1 MAILLAVFL
10 TLTVM
15 AVMFSVIPIAPG
27 PPFAVVAILLIPLW
41 PDMAAHADGLTWWVA
56 GTVAA
61 LGLVI
66 TIIDLASPWLAKLYE
81 GALGKSSRGAA
92 IGSVVGLMTGLM
104 LSIMTGCFGI
114 AVPFLAALPVPLML
128 VTPFVGAL
136 IGESMVEA
144 PEGEKRPERSSR
156 IMRSAFVQWLGLLT
170 TIVLKVGYSLLV
182 MPIGLWLVARS
193 WI

>member
-15 AVMFSVIPIAPG
+15 AVMFSVMPILPG

-41 PDMAAHADGLTWWVA
+41 PDMTAHTDGLTWWVA

-104 LSIMTGCFGI
+104 LSIVTGCFGI

-182 MPIGLWLVARS
+182 MPIGLWLVART

>member
-1 MAILLAVFL
+1 MAVLLAVFL
-10 TLTVM
+10 ILTVM
-15 AVMFSVIPIAPG
+15 AVMFSVLPVLPG
-27 PPFAVVAILLIPLW
+27 PPFAVVAILMIPLW
-41 PDMAAHADGLTWWVA
+41 PDMAAHTDDLTWWVA

-61 LGLVI
+61 LGLII
-66 TIIDLASPWLAKLYE
+66 TVIDLASPWLAKLYE

-92 IGSVVGLMTGLM
+92 IGSIVGLGIGVM
-104 LSIMTGCFGI
+104 LSIVTGCFGI
-114 AVPFLAALPVPLML
+114 AVPLVAALPVPLML

-136 IGESMVEA
+136 LGESMTAA

-170 TIVLKVGYSLLV
+170 TIVMKVGYCLLV
-182 MPIGLWLVARS
+182 MPIGLWLIARS

>member
-1 MAILLAVFL
+1 MAMLLAVFL

-15 AVMFSVIPIAPG
+15 AVMFSILPALPG
-27 PPFAVVAILLIPLW
+27 PPFAVVAILMIPLW
-41 PDMAAHADGLTWWVA
+41 PDMAAHTDDLTWWVA

-66 TIIDLASPWLAKLYE
+66 TVIDLASPWLAKLYE

-92 IGSVVGLMTGLM
+92 IGSVVGLVIGIF
-104 LSIMTGCFGI
+104 LSIVTGCFGVAI
-114 AVPFLAALPVPLML
+114 PLLAALPVPLML

-136 IGESMVEA
+136 IGEGMVEG
-144 PEGEKRPERSSR
+144 PEGEMKPERSSR
-156 IMRSAFVQWLGLLT
+156 IVRSAFVQWLGLLT
-170 TIVLKVGYSLLV
+170 TIVLKVGYCLAV
-182 MPIGLWLVARS
+182 MPLGLWLIARS

>member
-10 TLTVM
+10 ILTVM
-15 AVMFSVIPIAPG
+15 AVMFSVVPVAPG
-27 PPFAVVAILLIPLW
+27 PPFAVVAILLIPFW
-41 PDMAAHADGLTWWVA
+41 PDMAAHTDDLTWWVA

-61 LGLVI
+61 VGLFI

-92 IGSVVGLMTGLM
+92 IGSVVGLMVGLM
-104 LSIMTGCFGI
+104 LSIVTGCFGVAI
-114 AVPFLAALPVPLML
+114 PFLAALPVPLML

-136 IGESMVEA
+136 IGESMVAA
-144 PEGEKRPERSSR
+144 PEGEQKSERSSR

-170 TIVLKVGYSLLV
+170 TIVLKVGYCLLV
-182 MPIGLWLVARS
+182 MPIGLWLIARS

>member
-1 MAILLAVFL
+1 LMG
-10 TLTVM
+10 
-15 AVMFSVIPIAPG
+15 VMFSVLPVLPG
-27 PPFAVVAILLIPLW
+27 PPFAVVAILVIPLW
-41 PDMAAHADGLTWWVA
+41 PAMAPHTDDLTWWVA

-92 IGSVVGLMTGLM
+92 IGSVTGLMVGLM
-104 LSIMTGCFGI
+104 LSIVTGCFGVAI
-114 AVPFLAALPVPLML
+114 PFLAALPVPLML

-136 IGESMVEA
+136 IGESMVAA
-144 PEGEKRPERSSR
+144 PEGEQKAERSSR
-156 IMRSAFVQWLGLLT
+156 IVRSAFVQWLGLLT
-170 TIVLKVGYSLLV
+170 TIVLKAGYCLLV
-182 MPIGLWLVARS
+182 MPIGLWLIARS

>member
-1 MAILLAVFL
+1 
-10 TLTVM
+10 
-15 AVMFSVIPIAPG
+15 
-27 PPFAVVAILLIPLW
+27 
-41 PDMAAHADGLTWWVA
+41 
-56 GTVAA
+56 
-61 LGLVI
+61 
-66 TIIDLASPWLAKLYE
+66 
-81 GALGKSSRGAA
+81 
-92 IGSVVGLMTGLM
+92 
-104 LSIMTGCFGI
+104 
-114 AVPFLAALPVPLML
+114 ML

>member
-15 AVMFSVIPIAPG
+15 AVMFSMVPVLPG
-27 PPFAVVAILLIPLW
+27 PPFAVVAILLIPFW
-41 PDMAAHADGLTWWVA
+41 PDMAAHTDDLTWWVA

-61 LGLVI
+61 VGLVI
-66 TIIDLASPWLAKLYE
+66 TVIDLASPWLAKLYE

-92 IGSVVGLMTGLM
+92 IGSVVGLMLGLM
-104 LSIMTGCFGI
+104 LSIVTGCFGVAI
-114 AVPFLAALPVPLML
+114 PFLAALPVPLML

-136 IGESMVEA
+136 IGESMVAA
-144 PEGEKRPERSSR
+144 PEGEQKSERSSR
-156 IMRSAFVQWLGLLT
+156 IVRSAFVQWLGLLT
-170 TIVLKVGYSLLV
+170 TIVLKVGYCLLV
-182 MPIGLWLVARS
+182 MPIGLWLIARS